1 MGSAASVPTVRN
13 NGNPK
18 LLQRT
23 ETSLGRGDNL
33 TIFVDEMIALCP
45 AIDGL
50 SELLE
55 STVGRDAFIEFLRD
69 EYVDWRMCYLRN
81 ATPKLFL
88 ICSQE

>member
-1 MGSAASVPTVRN
+1 MGSAVSVPTVHK
-13 NGNPK
+13 NGIPK
-18 LLQRT
+18 LLHRT

-69 EYVDWRMCYLRN
+69 EYVH
-81 ATPKLFL
+81 
-88 ICSQE
+88 